1 MYARRRSKLTGLL
14 YLSPALLFVTAFTAY
29 PFVQMVWLSFN
40 NWTLISPPRFIGTNN
55 FTRAA
60 GDDQFWVSLGYTL
73 EYTLLITPILMVGG
87 YALAL
92 LVSPNTPLRRFTR
105 AVIFIPVVIGLG
117 VSSLLWVWL
126 FDPSVGLINK
136 ALSDLGLIDK
146 PIQWLGTDAWV
157 STWSIILSVVW
168 KVLGFGM
175 ILFVAAIHAIPHEIN
190 EATMVDGASFWQR
203 TRRVTVPL
211 TRPTILLVTLISVI
225 GSLLAFDQFYIMT
238 AGQPF
243 NQTATAVFYVYLNS
257 FPYLKLGY
265 GAALSLILAADHPGV
280 HDRPD
285 DPDPPEPGV
294 TAVPMR
300 APLSRAWTRVWAGRN
315 RYLVGALCLFIVAL
329 MVAPIVLS
337 MMASV
342 KSTAEAAAVPPT
354 YVPHSLSLDSYER
367 LWTYQAGLPAYLFNS
382 FATAFMTIA
391 FALALTIPAGYA
403 LARFPIPGKELL
415 FVYLLFALIIPYQ
428 ALLTPLF
435 LMFAAA
441 EADQHADRA
450 GHRPHRDPAPVQ
462 PVHHAQ
468 QLRGG
473 APRARGGR
481 RHRRRRTPG
490 RSWSG
495 SSSRRS
501 CRRSSP
507 WPCSRSSRP
516 GTNSSA
522 PWS

>member
-1 MYARRRSKLTGLL
+1 MYARRRTKLTGLL

-29 PFVQMVWLSFN
+29 PFVQMLWLSLN

-136 ALSDLGLIDK
+136 ALSDLGLIDQ

-225 GSLLAFDQFYIMT
+225 GSLLAFDQFYIPT
-238 AGQPF
+238 AAQPF

-265 GAALSLILAADHPGV
+265 GAALSLILALIILV
-280 HDRPD
+280 FTIVQMTLTR
-285 DPDPPEPGV
+285 
-294 TAVPMR
+294 R
-300 APLSRAWTRVWAGRN
+300 SRA
-315 RYLVGALCLFIVAL
+315 
-329 MVAPIVLS
+329 
-337 MMASV
+337 
-342 KSTAEAAAVPPT
+342 
-354 YVPHSLSLDSYER
+354 
-367 LWTYQAGLPAYLFNS
+367 
-382 FATAFMTIA
+382 
-391 FALALTIPAGYA
+391 
-403 LARFPIPGKELL
+403 
-415 FVYLLFALIIPYQ
+415 
-428 ALLTPLF
+428 
-435 LMFAAA
+435 
-441 EADQHADRA
+441 
-450 GHRPHRDPAPVQ
+450 
-462 PVHHAQ
+462 
-468 QLRGG
+468 
-473 APRARGGR
+473 
-481 RHRRRRTPG
+481 
-490 RSWSG
+490 
-495 SSSRRS
+495 
-501 CRRSSP
+501 
-507 WPCSRSSRP
+507 
-516 GTNSSA
+516 
-522 PWS
+522 

>member
-1 MYARRRSKLTGLL
+1 MYARRRSKLIGLL
-14 YLSPALLFVTAFTAY
+14 YLTPALLFVTAFTAY
-29 PFVQMVWLSFN
+29 PFVQMLWLSLN

-73 EYTLLITPILMVGG
+73 EYTVLITPILMIGG

-136 ALSDLGLIDK
+136 ALSDLGLIDQ

-203 TRRVTVPL
+203 TRRVTIPL
-211 TRPTILLVTLISVI
+211 TRPTILLVTLVSVI

-265 GAALSLILAADHPGV
+265 GAALSLILALIILV
-280 HDRPD
+280 FTIVQMTLTR
-285 DPDPPEPGV
+285 
-294 TAVPMR
+294 R
-300 APLSRAWTRVWAGRN
+300 SRA
-315 RYLVGALCLFIVAL
+315 
-329 MVAPIVLS
+329 
-337 MMASV
+337 
-342 KSTAEAAAVPPT
+342 
-354 YVPHSLSLDSYER
+354 
-367 LWTYQAGLPAYLFNS
+367 
-382 FATAFMTIA
+382 
-391 FALALTIPAGYA
+391 
-403 LARFPIPGKELL
+403 
-415 FVYLLFALIIPYQ
+415 
-428 ALLTPLF
+428 
-435 LMFAAA
+435 
-441 EADQHADRA
+441 
-450 GHRPHRDPAPVQ
+450 
-462 PVHHAQ
+462 
-468 QLRGG
+468 
-473 APRARGGR
+473 
-481 RHRRRRTPG
+481 
-490 RSWSG
+490 
-495 SSSRRS
+495 
-501 CRRSSP
+501 
-507 WPCSRSSRP
+507 
-516 GTNSSA
+516 
-522 PWS
+522 